1 MTFQESTCPRASR
14 PCRPATPRFDAGS
27 LQRRRRSAHAVVDLD
42 RGDAPGL
49 AAPVQGVSA
58 GLVEHQIAGQLVPR
72 CGSSGRRPGCRLAGR
87 CFARFVVALAL
98 RDRPLV
104 IPRLPPLHHP
114 PHRAG
119 APRTSPTAT
128 HRNPTL
134 RHPRDASAW
143 AWRSAPASL
152 RAAGPGA
159 LCRVSPRHRAVAGPT
174 CRPSDRGRT
183 AAARARPG
191 HLRATCRA
199 RHTTICRTT
208 SRQPARFKANKAFGR
223 AIDG

>member
-1 MTFQESTCPRASR
+1 MRPGLPRLCKVCPPAWSSIRSLANSSLAAALPGAAPDAVWQGDVSRGSSSRSPSGIVLWSYHACRRSTIHRTGPGHPGRPR
-14 PCRPATPRFDAGS
+14 
-27 LQRRRRSAHAVVDLD
+27 LQRT
-42 RGDAPGL
+42 
-49 AAPVQGVSA
+49 
-58 GLVEHQIAGQLVPR
+58 E
-72 CGSSGRRPGCRLAGR
+72 
-87 CFARFVVALAL
+87 
-98 RDRPLV
+98 
-104 IPRLPPLHHP
+104 
-114 PHRAG
+114 
-119 APRTSPTAT
+119 T
-128 HRNPTL
+128 PTL